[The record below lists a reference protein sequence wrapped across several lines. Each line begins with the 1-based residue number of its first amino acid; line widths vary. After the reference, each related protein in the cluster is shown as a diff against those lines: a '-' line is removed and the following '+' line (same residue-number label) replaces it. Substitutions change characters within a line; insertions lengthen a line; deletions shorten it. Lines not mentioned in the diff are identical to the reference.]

1 MNALLQCL
9 RRHWLLL
16 MLLLWPTLAA
26 AAAAAEPAPI
36 PSPSLPVAEAADA
49 ADDADDATRMPAA
62 FSEFQQMLERP
73 IFSSTRRPPVFDDAL
88 PDNLDAKQLR
98 EVWRLSGIA
107 LEQGRQ
113 LALFSERQGE
123 RRLLLEV
130 GMLLADDW
138 RLEHIGSDRVLFSNA
153 SGEVEMPLREPIIAP
168 EPSAEPPVK
177 KAAGKPAPRHKNVS
191 SKQNSSPTGKPVAA
205 APAKK

>member
-1 MNALLQCL
+1 MNALLQLL

-16 MLLLWPTLAA
+16 MLLLLPTLAA
-26 AAAAAEPAPI
+26 AEPP
-36 PSPSLPVAEAADA
+36 PSPSPVLPVAEAADA
-49 ADDADDATRMPAA
+49 ADAADATNESTLVPAA

-73 IFSSTRRPPVFDDAL
+73 LFSSTRRPPVLEDAL
-88 PDNLDAKQLR
+88 ADNLDAKQLR
-98 EVWRLSGIA
+98 EAWRLSGIA

-123 RRLLLEV
+123 LRLLLEV
-130 GMLLADDW
+130 GMVLADDW

-153 SGEVEMPLREPIIAP
+153 SGEVEMPLREPIIPP
-168 EPSAEPPVK
+168 EPSAETPAK
-177 KAAGKPAPRHKNVS
+177 DAAGEPAPSDKNVS
-191 SKQNSSPTGKPVAA
+191 SKQEPSPKGKPVVA